1 MKLRFYRPAATAAAG
16 SRSRRFWP
24 AIALFTCLWGA
35 VALWRILATV
45 GDGARESLS
54 NISQRSLTIIVLF
67 GLISFLLIVRLHLTQ
82 ARTMYELAALAE
94 REAVISDGLRKKKER
109 LRTLFQAMPDGVAA
123 LRHDGVVDEAN
134 DALCDML
141 GVSLSQLRGATHRAF
156 VQLLYRGR
164 QPSRHGCSAA
174 ELLAELD
181 RTSAATDF
189 AALIEFDV
197 PDSPAYEVRLV
208 HAADGNGTVL
218 VLRDMTDRIR
228 HERMK
233 SHFVSTVA
241 HELKSPMA
249 SVAGYAELL
258 AENTVP
264 QEKRPRI
271 YQALRCR
278 AAQINAILSDLLD
291 LARIEA
297 RSTGQAE
304 MQEVDMISLAH
315 SVVANAFSEERRI
328 RIVAAR
334 EPVIA
339 MGDWQQLERAI
350 RNLIDNALKYSAPQS
365 AVEVVIAAA
374 DAGDKVSICI
384 LDEGIGMTQ
393 EEAHMAFNCFYR
405 AGRPGGP
412 SGTGLGLTIVR
423 QIVLQHCGEIVLDTE
438 AGRGT
443 SVTLY
448 LPAAA

>member
-1 MKLRFYRPAATAAAG
+1 M
-16 SRSRRFWP
+16 RR
-24 AIALFTCLWGA
+24 G
-35 VALWRILATV
+35 RILAIV
-45 GDGARESLS
+45 GDGTREFLS
-54 NISQRSLTIIVLF
+54 NIGSRSLTINVLF
-67 GLISFLLIVRLHLTQ
+67 GLISFFVIVCLHLTQ
-82 ARTMYELAALAE
+82 ARTMYELEALAE
-94 REAVISDGLRKKKER
+94 RESVNSESLKKKMER
-109 LRTLFQAMPDGVAA
+109 LRTLFQVMPDGVAA
-123 LRHDGVVDEAN
+123 LRHDGVIDEAN

-141 GVSLSQLRGATHRAF
+141 GVSQCQLRGATHRAF

-164 QPSRHGCSAA
+164 KPSPHGCSAA

-181 RTSAATDF
+181 RPSAATDF
-189 AALIEFDV
+189 AALIEFDE
-197 PDSPAYEVRLV
+197 PDSPVYEARLV
-208 HAADGNGTVL
+208 RTANGDGTVL

-228 HERMK
+228 HDRMK

-271 YQALRCR
+271 YQALRNR

-304 MQEVDMISLAH
+304 MQEVDMISLAR
-315 SVVANAFSEERRI
+315 SVVANAFPEERRI
-328 RIVAAR
+328 RIVATN

-339 MGDWQQLERAI
+339 MGDRQQLERAI

-365 AVEVVIAAA
+365 AVEVGIAAA
-374 DAGDKVSICI
+374 DAGDKVSIRI
-384 LDEGIGMTQ
+384 LDQGIGMTQ
-393 EEAHMAFNCFYR
+393 EEAHMAFNSFYR
-405 AGRPGGP
+405 AGRPGAP

>member
-1 MKLRFYRPAATAAAG
+1 MNLHFYRSAATAAAG
-16 SRSRRFWP
+16 SRSKRSWS
-24 AIALFTCLWGA
+24 AIALLTCLWGA

-45 GDGARESLS
+45 GDGVREFLS
-54 NISQRSLTIIVLF
+54 NTSQRSLTIIVLF
-67 GLISFLLIVRLHLTQ
+67 GLVSSLLIVRLHLTQ
-82 ARTMYELAALAE
+82 ARVMHELVALAE
-94 REAVISDGLRKKKER
+94 REAVISDGLRRKKER

-123 LRHDGVVDEAN
+123 LRHDRVIDEAN
-134 DALCDML
+134 DALCEML
-141 GVSLSQLRGATHRAF
+141 AVSLSQLRGATPREF

-181 RTSAATDF
+181 RPGAATEF
-189 AALIEFDV
+189 AALVEFDG
-197 PDSPAYEVRLV
+197 PDSPTYEVRLV
-208 HAADGNGTVL
+208 HAVDGNGTVL

-228 HERMK
+228 RERMK

-258 AENTVP
+258 AENMVP
-264 QEKRPRI
+264 QDKRPRI
-271 YQALRCR
+271 YQALRSR
-278 AAQINAILSDLLD
+278 AAQINGILSDLLD

-304 MQEVDMISLAH
+304 MQKVDMNSLAR
-315 SVVANAFSEERRI
+315 SVVANAFSEEQRI

-339 MGDWQQLERAI
+339 MGDRQQLERAI
-350 RNLIDNALKYSAPQS
+350 RNLIDNALKYSEPQS
-365 AVEVVIAAA
+365 AVEVAIAAA
-374 DAGDKVSICI
+374 DAGDKVSICV
-384 LDEGIGMTQ
+384 LDKGIGMTQ

-438 AGRGT
+438 PGRGT
-443 SVTLY
+443 SVTLH

>member
-1 MKLRFYRPAATAAAG
+1 M
-16 SRSRRFWP
+16 
-24 AIALFTCLWGA
+24 
-35 VALWRILATV
+35 WRILATV
-45 GDGARESLS
+45 GDGVRESLS
-54 NISQRSLTIIVLF
+54 NTSQRSLTIIVLF
-67 GLISFLLIVRLHLTQ
+67 GLVSSLLIVRLHLIQ
-82 ARTMYELAALAE
+82 ARTMRELVALAE
-94 REAVISDGLRKKKER
+94 REAVISNGLRRKKER

-123 LRHDGVVDEAN
+123 LRHDRVIDEAN
-134 DALCDML
+134 DALCEML
-141 GVSLSQLRGATHRAF
+141 GVSLSQLRGATHREF

-181 RTSAATDF
+181 RPGAATEF
-189 AALIEFDV
+189 AALVEFDV
-197 PDSPAYEVRLV
+197 PDSPTYEVRLV
-208 HAADGNGTVL
+208 HAANGNGTVL

-258 AENTVP
+258 AENMVP
-264 QEKRPRI
+264 QDKRPRI
-271 YQALRCR
+271 YQALRSR
-278 AAQINAILSDLLD
+278 AAQINGILSDLLD

-304 MQEVDMISLAH
+304 MQKVDMNSLAR
-315 SVVANAFSEERRI
+315 SVVAKAFSEERRI

-339 MGDWQQLERAI
+339 RGDRQQLERAI
-350 RNLIDNALKYSAPQS
+350 RNLIDNALKYSEPQS
-365 AVEVVIAAA
+365 AVEVAIAAA
-374 DAGDKVSICI
+374 DAGDKVSICV
-384 LDEGIGMTQ
+384 LDKGIGMTQ

-438 AGRGT
+438 SGRGT
-443 SVTLY
+443 SVTLH